1 MTHTLSTRRRLVTPP
16 ELPESPCT
24 GARRSSTGPAWPLG
38 LASRQAAATPT
49 DLALVRARNESAVDE
64 VLATLP
70 DHWAAFASPALGGD
84 GASAVRLLV
93 GPGGVFALYTQLY
106 DGRIV
111 WVHRHTLFVVGQ
123 RSPNLVLA
131 ESGARRLTLLLRGR
145 LPLRSAVQPALVVL
159 GARALWVTGR
169 SASGKMASGSTASGQ
184 TGAGRATQRQTPPV
198 PVPVLSAATLSQ
210 WLAARPQVL
219 RPIERMELAAV
230 IDNPVTWGIRPS
242 IVPRSDTG
250 DSR

>member
-38 LASRQAAATPT
+38 LASRPAAATPT
-49 DLALVRARNESAVDE
+49 DLTLARARSESAVDE
-64 VLATLP
+64 LLATLP

-93 GPGGVFALYTQLY
+93 GPGGVFALHAQLY
-106 DGRIV
+106 DGQIA
-111 WVHRHTLFVVGQ
+111 WVHRHTMFVVGQ

-145 LPLRSAVQPALVVL
+145 LHLRSAVQPALVVL

-169 SASGKMASGSTASGQ
+169 SASGKTASGITAPGQ
-184 TGAGRATQRQTPPV
+184 TGAGRATQGKTP
-198 PVPVLSAATLSQ
+198 PVPVLSAATLGH